1 MKTKSL
7 DENPELLAE
16 LRAQCKRQYLAVRE
30 EEKKEKA
37 AKAKV
42 VKLPRPSQR
51 TRPAFEM

>member
-1 MKTKSL
+1 MKAKSL

-30 EEKKEKA
+30 PEKKEKS

-42 VKLPRPSQR
+42 VKLPAPRG
-51 TRPAFEM
+51 TRPALEM